1 VSAEFEGKT
10 AIVTGAARGV
20 GREIAGQFAE
30 RGAAVAVVDID
41 AEGALK
47 AAEEIGSNAL
57 TIACDV
63 SCWQA
68 VEAMVETVIAQLGRI
83 DIVVNNAG
91 ICERVTIEQ
100 LTPESWD
107 RVLAVNLRGPFLVCK
122 AVVPHMKSLG
132 SGRII
137 NITSVA
143 GKIGGLMVG
152 LHYTASKGGLLA
164 FTKGLAR
171 ELAPFGITVNSVCPA
186 MVDTE
191 MGAMFG
197 ADEKAR
203 YLAGVPLGRLA
214 MPGDVASAVMYLASD
229 SASYVTGEII
239 DVNGGILM
247 D

>member
-1 VSAEFEGKT
+1 MSAEFGGKT

-30 RGAAVAVVDID
+30 RGAAVAVVDIN
-41 AEGALK
+41 AEGALQ

-63 SCWQA
+63 SSWQA

-107 RVLAVNLRGPFLVCK
+107 RILAVNLRGPFLVCK

-229 SASYVTGEII
+229 AASYVTGEII

>member
-143 GKIGGLMVG
+143 GKISGLMVG